1 MNADTKLA
9 ALRKSSFSLS
19 DLPDTIRIPSHPGR
33 RDEAVK
39 PTATATVDDIAF
51 ALIDLHQQSSALY
64 REIEALRTVYDLARK
79 SGAVGADTALD
90 LIPTPEVKGGSR

>member
-9 ALRKSSFSLS
+9 ALRKSSFSMS
-19 DLPDTIRIPSHPGR
+19 DLPDTIHIPPYPGR

-39 PTATATVDDIAF
+39 PTAMATVDDIAF
-51 ALIDLHQQSSALY
+51 ALIALNQKSSAIY

-79 SGAVGADTALD
+79 NGAVGADTALD
-90 LIPTPEVKGGSR
+90 LIPTPEVKGGAR